1 MPIFEFSNEK
11 YKNGRRPFK
20 AVLYELQP
28 PESVVDDVGTK
39 FNENGITFLEE
50 YCSDKLDS
58 IKDMSVTVEFLD
70 EDRTMISAHGQT
82 GVKDGMPI
90 FENATTIG
98 HFTEGYIDDVEIDGL
113 KKRCVLGN
121 GYIDEMRYKSF
132 VETLE
137 TEINNGNVIS
147 GSIEIYKSEGN
158 KAIVYKKG
166 WLPEGRIPTEFTHT
180 GWAMVI
186 NPADASSALLEL
198 NSKNNKEENI
208 KMDEKELKTLIQSTI
223 TEVNSKNDELV
234 KTINEL
240 NSQIEE
246 KNSKISELNAT
257 VEQVQKALDNLQKES
272 ETYWEQ
278 RKILAEELAE
288 LKVAARLNELN
299 SAISV
304 FSADE
309 QKYAENEINSFKDNP
324 LDGSVDAV
332 VATIYAGIGRAS
344 KKALDDAKIAEQN
357 AKSNNS
363 GLDIF
368 SEVNAAKDDN
378 IDTNIF

>member
-1 MPIFEFSNEK
+1 
-11 YKNGRRPFK
+11 
-20 AVLYELQP
+20 
-28 PESVVDDVGTK
+28 
-39 FNENGITFLEE
+39 
-50 YCSDKLDS
+50 
-58 IKDMSVTVEFLD
+58 
-70 EDRTMISAHGQT
+70 
-82 GVKDGMPI
+82 
-90 FENATTIG
+90 
-98 HFTEGYIDDVEIDGL
+98 
-113 KKRCVLGN
+113 
-121 GYIDEMRYKSF
+121 
-132 VETLE
+132 
-137 TEINNGNVIS
+137 
-147 GSIEIYKSEGN
+147 
-158 KAIVYKKG
+158 
-166 WLPEGRIPTEFTHT
+166 
-180 GWAMVI
+180 
-186 NPADASSALLEL
+186 
-198 NSKNNKEENI
+198 
-208 KMDEKELKTLIQSTI
+208 MDEKELKTLIQSTI
-223 TEVNSKNDELV
+223 TETNSKNDELV

-257 VEQVQKALDNLQKES
+257 VEQVQKALDDLQKES

-278 RKILAEELAE
+278 RKILETELAE

-357 AKSNNS
+357 AKANTN

-368 SEVNAAKDDN
+368 SEVNTAKDDN
-378 IDTNIF
+378 IDINIF